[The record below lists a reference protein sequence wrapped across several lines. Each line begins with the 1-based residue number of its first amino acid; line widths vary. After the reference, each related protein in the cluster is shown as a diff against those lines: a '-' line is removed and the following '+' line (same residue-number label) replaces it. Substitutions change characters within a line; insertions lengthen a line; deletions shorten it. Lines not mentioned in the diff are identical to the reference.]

1 MCTMVQQLKTLVV
14 INSANILIII
24 KMMQIAKVTH
34 WLDGSN
40 IYGSTEEEANGL
52 RTAGGRFNIIIF
64 LIFVTN
70 LIMIIRRIIKRL
82 YEISG

>member
-1 MCTMVQQLKTLVV
+1 
-14 INSANILIII
+14 
-24 KMMQIAKVTH
+24 MMQIAKVTH

-52 RTAGGRFNIIIF
+52 RAAGGRFNIIIF

>member
-1 MCTMVQQLKTLVV
+1 
-14 INSANILIII
+14 
-24 KMMQIAKVTH
+24 MMQIAKVTH

-52 RTAGGRFNIIIF
+52 RAAGGRFNIILIIF
-64 LIFVTN
+64 LTN
-70 LIMIIRRIIKRL
+70 LIIRSIIKRL

>member
-1 MCTMVQQLKTLVV
+1 
-14 INSANILIII
+14 
-24 KMMQIAKVTH
+24 MQIAKVTH

-52 RTAGGRFNIIIF
+52 RAAGGRFNIILIIF
-64 LIFVTN
+64 MSNMV
-70 LIMIIRRIIKRL
+70 MIIRRIIKRL

>member
-1 MCTMVQQLKTLVV
+1 
-14 INSANILIII
+14 
-24 KMMQIAKVTH
+24 MMQIAKVTH

-52 RTAGGRFNIIIF
+52 RTAGGRFNIILIIF
-64 LIFVTN
+64 LTN
-70 LIMIIRRIIKRL
+70 LIIGSIIKRL